1 MSDTSLSEK
10 GLDPTGQTPAP
21 YHIDTIEQH
30 VGRIFGPSAPIT
42 VDQLRIQGF
51 ADVTGDQQWIHV
63 DVDRAKAQ
71 SPFGGPIAHGYLTL
85 SLLAAA
91 QMDLGIVPAG
101 CSGVMNY
108 GLDKVRFLAPVP
120 SGAQLHIR
128 AELTGVERKDGGR
141 VLLRSKVVAQVIGAD
156 TPALI
161 ADSLALAFS

>member
-1 MSDTSLSEK
+1 MAL
-10 GLDPTGQTPAP
+10 PAE
-21 YHIDTIEQH
+21 YTVDNVDQH
-30 VGRIFGPSAPIT
+30 VGRIFGPSDPVT
-42 VDQLRIQGF
+42 VDQARIQGF

-63 DVDRAKAQ
+63 DEERAKSE

-91 QMDLGIVPAG
+91 QMDLGIVPDG

-120 SGAQLHIR
+120 SGAQLQIR
-128 AELTGVERKDGGR
+128 AELTGVERKEGGR
-141 VLLRSKVVAQVIGAD
+141 ILIRSKVVAQQVGAD

-161 ADSLALAFS
+161 AESLALAFS